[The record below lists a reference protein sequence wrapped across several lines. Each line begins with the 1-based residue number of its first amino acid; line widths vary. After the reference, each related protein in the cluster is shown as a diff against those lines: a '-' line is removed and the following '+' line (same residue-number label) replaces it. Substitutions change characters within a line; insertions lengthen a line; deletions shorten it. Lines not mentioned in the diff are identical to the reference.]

1 MTGSTGPG
9 DASASVEA
17 FWARGEREGWSDI
30 DQAVAAAADHVGK
43 PIVVREES
51 FLSQEPVCGF
61 VATLEHQH
69 LVMISPTASETFRAF
84 VIGHELGHVLHRHQE
99 RVPQSAYVR
108 DVIPDVPEY
117 KVERALARGMF
128 ANDYEHQAELFADQ
142 LAGLIRRH
150 RGRPSAF
157 RGVFG

>member
-1 MTGSTGPG
+1 MT
-9 DASASVEA
+9 DVSVEA
-17 FWARGEREGWSDI
+17 FWERGATEGWSDI

-43 PIVVREES
+43 PIVVREEA
-51 FLSQEPVCGF
+51 FLAVEPVCGF

-99 RVPQSAYVR
+99 RAPQSAYVR

-117 KVERALARGMF
+117 KVERALARGAF
-128 ANDYEHQAELFADQ
+128 SNVYEHEAELFADR
-142 LAGLIRRH
+142 LAALIRRH

>member
-1 MTGSTGPG
+1 MT
-9 DASASVEA
+9 DALVDA
-17 FWARGEREGWSDI
+17 FWARGAAEGWSDV
-30 DQAVAAAADHVGK
+30 DQAVAAAADVVGK

-51 FLSQEPVCGF
+51 FLAAEPVCGF
-61 VATLEHQH
+61 VATLEHAH
-69 LVMISPTASETFRAF
+69 LVMISPTASPTFRSF

-99 RVPQSAYVR
+99 HAPQSAYIR
-108 DVIPDVPEY
+108 DVIPDLPEY

-128 ANDYEHQAELFADQ
+128 SNTYEHEAEVFADR
-142 LAGLIRRH
+142 LATVIRQH

>member
-1 MTGSTGPG
+1 MTDP
-9 DASASVEA
+9 SVEA
-17 FWARGEREGWSDI
+17 FWARGAAEGWSDI

-43 PIVVREES
+43 PVVVREES
-51 FLSQEPVCGF
+51 FLSAEPVCGF

-69 LVMISPTASETFRAF
+69 LVMISPTNSATFRSF
-84 VIGHELGHVLHRHQE
+84 VIGHELGHVLHRHSE
-99 RVPQSAYVR
+99 HAAQSAYVR

-117 KVERALARGMF
+117 KVERALARGLF
-128 ANDYEHQAELFADQ
+128 SNAYEHEAELFADR
-142 LAGLIRRH
+142 LAALIRSN